1 MQAPQTSP
9 AQPSPIINYLK
20 KYGQRM
26 DSEIAAGTGLSL
38 AKVRASIIELAA
50 LGEVSHC
57 SVTKYNDGKE
67 IKGTLCRILGYTPP
81 KAPGRKPGS

>member
-1 MQAPQTSP
+1 MQAPQAAP
-9 AQPSPIINYLK
+9 IQPSPIIAYLK

-26 DSEIAAGTGLSL
+26 DTEIAAGTGLPL
-38 AKVRASIIELAA
+38 AKVRSSILELAA

-57 SVTKYNDGKE
+57 SVTKFNDGKE